1 MKRST
6 LPKGSESQANESKWK
21 YFDQMRFLENTYS
34 SRRLVGNISK
44 RPQCDT
50 ENEPAIEVSD
60 TENDSIE
67 GVSRT
72 DQDGDESV
80 SSVSKDKREQ
90 LFKSSKKRAPTKAAH
105 SLAMCGT
112 KPQRMMEEDEDYFFL
127 MSLLPHLRAIP
138 QHKKLHTRMKLQK
151 VIIEDQAMYNLPPS
165 SIVHR
170 GTVPDDS

>member
-1 MKRST
+1 MKDTHRREMKRST

-60 TENDSIE
+60 TEND
-67 GVSRT
+67 
-72 DQDGDESV
+72 GDESV

-112 KPQRMMEEDEDYFFL
+112 KPQRVMEEDEDYFFL

-138 QHKKLHTRMKLQK
+138 QHKKLHTRIKLQK
-151 VIIEDQAMYNLPPS
+151 VIIEDQPMYNLPPS